1 MIHQAKPSLVEIPKE
16 LSTGGNLRDRLYS
29 ELKRQ
34 ILSGQLAPGEHIPE
48 ARLCEKLN
56 VSRTPLREALNQLG
70 NEELVV
76 FRPHCGFVVAPLS
89 AEGAQRLQELRQIV
103 ESKVAAMAAVRA
115 NAEQIKAMRAA
126 ADMPSI
132 EPGSDASFTAFCQA
146 NAYFHLLLARSIGNH
161 LLENLVMSSLD
172 AYQRPA
178 YVGVGR
184 VTDHRKASK
193 CHHDIVDAI
202 EARDPIK
209 AETVMCHH
217 VIGGS
222 ERIIRALR
230 EAGY

>member
-1 MIHQAKPSLVEIPKE
+1 MINQAKPSLVEIPTE
-16 LSTGGNLRDRLYS
+16 QASGGNLRDRLYT

-34 ILSGQLAPGEHIPE
+34 ILSGKLAPGEHMPE
-48 ARLCEKLN
+48 AKLCEQLN

-70 NEELVV
+70 NEDLVA

-89 AEGAQRLQELRQIV
+89 SEGAQRLQELRQIV

-115 NAEQIKAMRAA
+115 NPEQIESMRAA
-126 ADMPSI
+126 AEMPQI
-132 EPGSDASFTAFCQA
+132 VVGDDKSFADFCQA
-146 NAYFHLLLARSIGNH
+146 NAYFHLLLVRCVGNH
-161 LLENLVMSSLD
+161 LLENIVMSSLD

-178 YVGVGR
+178 YLGVGR
-184 VTDHRKASK
+184 VTDQNKASR
-193 CHHDIVDAI
+193 CHHEIVDAI